1 MKLYNITDIDTFFN
15 IVDSCDGGVY
25 LVSTEGDKLNL
36 KSKLCQYLAMAKM
49 FSADYIKELSLQVDN
64 DSDKEKFIH
73 FMIIGNGAQQQRSVL
88 NASTSNLIQR

>member
-1 MKLYNITDIDTFFN
+1 MKLYNITDIDAFFN
-15 IVDSCDGGVY
+15 LVDSCDGSVY

-49 FSADYIKELSLQVDN
+49 FSSDYIKELSLQVEN

-73 FMIIGNGAQQQRSVL
+73 FMMSGNGAQQ
-88 NASTSNLIQR
+88 